1 MDKSYW
7 EKYYREHKRPAVP
20 SRFAAFVLKEHLRPE
35 MRLIELGCGN
45 GRDSVFF
52 AHNGVSVCAVDQVEK
67 EIQFLND
74 KCAHKN
80 LKFVVGDF
88 TRLSPC
94 DTFDCVYSRFTLH
107 SVSEEDELRVLRWV
121 RNALGEGGLFCIEVR
136 STNDPKMQAGE
147 RISESE
153 NIVDGHYRRYIDLA
167 VFSKKLEGLGFE
179 VTYAEESTEFAPYK
193 DEAPPVIRIVA
204 VRNADGDRA

>member
-1 MDKSYW
+1 MDKIYW
-7 EKYYREHKRPAVP
+7 ENYYKEHKRPAVP
-20 SRFAAFVLKEHLRPE
+20 SRFAEFVLKNHLKPGF
-35 MRLIELGCGN
+35 RLTELGCGN

-52 AHNGVSVCAVDQVEK
+52 AHNGISVYAVDQVET

-74 KCAHKN
+74 KFTHKN

-88 TRLSPC
+88 ARLSPC
-94 DTFDCVYSRFTLH
+94 DKLDCVYSRFTLH
-107 SVSEEDELRVLRWV
+107 SVSEEDELRVLRWAHS
-121 RNALGEGGLFCIEVR
+121 ALGEGGLFCIEVR
-136 STNDPKMQAGE
+136 STNDPKLQSGE
-147 RISESE
+147 RISENE
-153 NIVDGHYRRYIDLA
+153 NIVDGHYRRYINRA

-179 VTYAEESTEFAPYK
+179 VIYTEESTGFAPYK